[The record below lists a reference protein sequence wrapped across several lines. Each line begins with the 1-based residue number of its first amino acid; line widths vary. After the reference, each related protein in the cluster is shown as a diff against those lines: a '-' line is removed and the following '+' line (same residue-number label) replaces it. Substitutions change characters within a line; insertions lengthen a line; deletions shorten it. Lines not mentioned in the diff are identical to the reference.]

1 MSTAILRAAP
11 VSSPAGSPIA
21 PAGIVDAPAEA
32 VWINV
37 GGLPAPSPLASPPR
51 PTVLDWIATAT
62 ALVALVAVG
71 LMRINCGDIAWH
83 LATARLAAETGHW
96 PVTNTFSHTWPGY
109 TLYQQYPLFQSIV
122 YCIYQAAGWDGL
134 SVLLCSLWATVFL
147 TFVAWAGGVRRAA
160 PHALPWMIVILAIE
174 RRVML
179 RPEAMSLIFLP
190 AMLWVIDRYLRGRR
204 LWIALLPLIQLAW
217 VNSHQLFP
225 LGLAVQVLLLGH
237 IALAR
242 WGVWRV
248 SITDRHAALTPVAI
262 ALAVSIALTAS
273 TPLGVG
279 MFDIFLRTS
288 DTLTA
293 HRDHIR
299 ELAPIWTKPIEAALA
314 VPCAVYGGLALWRQ
328 RRAWRPLDLGLW
340 LMSLAM
346 VASANRGLIFFA
358 CVSVGLYVRSFAP
371 PFAIVRR
378 KEPERSF
385 VALGDRF
392 PILRPAAAC
401 VSLFLSGVVIHQRW
415 IDPPFLLG
423 GTQPGLGRTIGDWP
437 DATIGFLGRVPP
449 PGRMLN
455 LPWSAGNEVIW
466 GLPHTPTFV
475 DPRFESYPRVFMQ
488 DCVAA
493 SGRDCVLDRL
503 IRDHDISWVFAEHRV
518 DGVLDRVTHLLRT
531 DEWDVVFADSQV
543 VVLVRR
549 LFATQPYRDA
559 VRPQGLAPW
568 TVIGQDS
575 PDLLIDG
582 PTALRVPQ
590 RLAYARLLSVLG
602 QDAGASCQIERARCE
617 AVGQPK
623 LAALVQKTAPVLV
636 PTTRPATTLAADSI
650 VSGRKPAAVTGAIG
664 NATLRGPDR

>member
-1 MSTAILRAAP
+1 MSTAILRATPPTTPADTANAP
-11 VSSPAGSPIA
+11 VATAWTEFDSRQAELPSPAA
-21 PAGIVDAPAEA
+21 
-32 VWINV
+32 
-37 GGLPAPSPLASPPR
+37 PR
-51 PTVLDWIATAT
+51 PTVLDWIAATTAMI
-62 ALVALVAVG
+62 ALVAVG

-134 SVLLCSLWATVFL
+134 SVLLCGIWATALL
-147 TFVAWAGGVRRAA
+147 TCVTWAGGTRRAA
-160 PHALPWMIVILAIE
+160 MHALPWMIVILAIQ

-179 RPEAMSLIFLP
+179 RPEAISLICLP

-242 WGVWRV
+242 WGVGGV

-262 ALAVSIALTAS
+262 ALAVSIVLTAC
-273 TPLGVG
+273 TPLGVS

-288 DTLTA
+288 DTLSA

-299 ELAPIWTKPIEAALA
+299 ELAPIWTKPIEAALT
-314 VPCAVYGGLALWRQ
+314 VPCAIYGGLALWRQ
-328 RRAWRPLDLGLW
+328 RRAWRPLDIGLW

-358 CVSVGLYVRSFAP
+358 FVSVGLYMRSFAP
-371 PFAIVRR
+371 PVAMGRHKERERR
-378 KEPERSF
+378 F
-385 VALGDRF
+385 IALGDRF

-401 VSLFLSGVVIHQRW
+401 VSLLLSGVVIHQRW
-415 IDPPFLLG
+415 IDPPVILG
-423 GTQPGLGRTIGDWP
+423 GTQPGLGRTTGDWP
-437 DATIGFLGRVPP
+437 DAAIGFLNRVPP

-455 LPWSAGNEVIW
+455 LPWSAGNAVIW

-475 DPRFESYPRVFMQ
+475 DPRFESYPRMFMQ

-493 SGRDCVLDRL
+493 SRRDCVLDRL
-503 IRDHDISWVFAEHRV
+503 IRDHDITWVFAEHRV
-518 DGVLDRVTHLLRT
+518 DGVLDRVVHLLRT
-531 DEWDVVFADSQV
+531 DDWDVVSADSQTI
-543 VVLVRR
+543 VLVRR
-549 LFATQPYRDA
+549 LFTTQPYRDA
-559 VRPQGLAPW
+559 VRPQGPASW
-568 TVIGQDS
+568 TVVGQD
-575 PDLLIDG
+575 PADLLING
-582 PTALRVPQ
+582 PAALRVPQ

-602 QDAGASCQIERARCE
+602 QDTVARCQLERARCE
-617 AVGQPK
+617 AADQPK
-623 LAALVQKTAPVLV
+623 LAALVQKAASPHA
-636 PTTRPATTLAADSI
+636 ATTQPASTLASGAMA
-650 VSGRKPAAVTGAIG
+650 SGRNSAAPSDTI
-664 NATLRGPDR
+664 GPDAARRPDR